1 MDLNTPQ
8 GMLRKDADAMYLTL
22 RFDYST
28 DTLYVP
34 DGYIGDPRTFQA
46 GFLDWLYHN
55 PDYLLCDEK
64 GHAVYHY
71 DAATV
76 LEYINQ
82 EVLHNPAVKRH
93 ISSPKNNQSA
103 AESVPHH
110 FSKSS
115 RKCAKAF
122 PAAF

>member
-46 GFLDWLYHN
+46 GFLD
-55 PDYLLCDEK
+55 
-64 GHAVYHY
+64 
-71 DAATV
+71 
-76 LEYINQ
+76 
-82 EVLHNPAVKRH
+82 
-93 ISSPKNNQSA
+93 
-103 AESVPHH
+103 
-110 FSKSS
+110 
-115 RKCAKAF
+115 
-122 PAAF
+122 

>member
-1 MDLNTPQ
+1 
-8 GMLRKDADAMYLTL
+8 MYLTL

-82 EVLHNPAVKRH
+82 EVLQSGSEKAYFVPE
-93 ISSPKNNQSA
+93 NNQSA

>member
-1 MDLNTPQ
+1 
-8 GMLRKDADAMYLTL
+8 MYLTL

-34 DGYIGDPRTFQA
+34 DEYIGDPRTFQT

-55 PDYLLCDEK
+55 PDYLLCDEN

-82 EVLHNPAVKRH
+82 EVLQSGSEKAYFVPEKQPKRGR
-93 ISSPKNNQSA
+93 ICTLS
-103 AESVPHH
+103 
-110 FSKSS
+110 F
-115 RKCAKAF
+115 
-122 PAAF
+122 

>member
-1 MDLNTPQ
+1 
-8 GMLRKDADAMYLTL
+8 MYLTL

-64 GHAVYHY
+64 GHAVYH
-71 DAATV
+71 
-76 LEYINQ
+76 LRRGHCFRIHQ
-82 EVLHNPAVKRH
+82 
-93 ISSPKNNQSA
+93 SGSPPIRQ
-103 AESVPHH
+103 
-110 FSKSS
+110 
-115 RKCAKAF
+115 
-122 PAAF
+122 

>member
-1 MDLNTPQ
+1 MPNWHF
-8 GMLRKDADAMYLTL
+8 GMLVDGTSLLDLIVPDSKQHISH
-22 RFDYST
+22 ST

-82 EVLHNPAVKRH
+82 EVLQSGSEKAYFVPEKQPKRGR
-93 ISSPKNNQSA
+93 ICTPS
-103 AESVPHH
+103 
-110 FSKSS
+110 F
-115 RKCAKAF
+115 
-122 PAAF
+122 